1 MLAGVREEDGL
12 LVGIPSP
19 ETRAAALKSICDV
32 RASSTWPG
40 FAAAGTPI
48 LLLLATEPE
57 SAREQN
63 ERALKRFVGAVP
75 GAEIAWVEGAG
86 HSLLADA
93 GPEVGRLVS
102 AWLRRLVE
110 SR

>member
-1 MLAGVREEDGL
+1 
-12 LVGIPSP
+12 
-19 ETRAAALKSICDV
+19 
-32 RASSTWPG
+32 
-40 FAAAGTPI
+40 
-48 LLLLATEPE
+48 
-57 SAREQN
+57 
-63 ERALKRFVGAVP
+63 VP